1 MNNLW
6 QDLRYGARML
16 SKTPSFTAIAVLTL
30 ALGIGANTA
39 IFSVIN
45 AVMLRPLAFKEP
57 DKLVVLGRARTP
69 GSVSSISYPEFADI
83 HAQNRVFAEVAAS
96 AAQEFDLAGGNE
108 PEHINALSVSNDFF
122 RLLGIEPKL
131 GRTFLAEEHQVGQH
145 RAVLISHSLWQ
156 RRFGG
161 VPEVVGKSV
170 LLDAESYTVVG
181 VLPPSFH
188 YPRLGQDAK
197 FEALTPLAPDPERS
211 NSYLT
216 VLARLKTGYSL
227 AQAQADLAIIKE
239 NIARQY
245 PGPNNKSGIDA
256 IFFQHFL
263 VRSSRFTLLMFWGA
277 AAFVLL
283 IACANVANLQ
293 LARAASRQKEI
304 ATRLT
309 LGATRAR
316 LLRQLLTESFL
327 LSFIGGGLGL
337 LAALWGKDFLV
348 YTLAGRVMRIQEA
361 SIDGRVLG
369 FTLLLACLAGVIFGL
384 APALLAS
391 RPDLNQAL
399 KESQR
404 NWTGSMRRN
413 RLRSSLVVAE
423 IALTFVLLA
432 GAGLL
437 VRSLMQLYKL
447 EPGFQTDNVLTMRVT
462 LPRARYAPGQPVSDF
477 FKHVTA
483 RVKALPG
490 VEEAG
495 LIDMLPLAGQDTKTV
510 LNIADASPAGER
522 IGVSTR
528 SVNDGYFI
536 TLGIPLLG
544 GRNFT
549 ERDDLSAP
557 HAVIVNEALARHLWP
572 NGDVLGKHVN
582 VGGGDEPLAE
592 IVGIVGNTRS
602 WSVTSEPRME
612 IYSPYLQRPRR
623 SAYLTIRTTGR
634 PNNLVAAIRRDVLSV
649 DKDQPVYSIKTLEQ
663 RLVDSLA
670 NWRLPMFVLSLFA
683 GLALLLA
690 AVGVYGVMSYS
701 VSQRTQEIGI
711 RLALGARP
719 GQVMELIVKR
729 GMALTL
735 TGVGLGIMAALA
747 LTRLMSSLLFVVG
760 STDPATFMSITILLA
775 VVALFACYLPAR
787 RATKV
792 DPMIALRY
800 E

>member
-16 SKTPSFTAIAVLTL
+16 SKNPSFTLIAVFTL

-45 AVMLRPLAFKEP
+45 AVILRPLAFKEP
-57 DKLVVLGRARTP
+57 DKLVVLGRGRTP
-69 GSVSSISYPEFADI
+69 GSVSAISYPEFAEI
-83 HAQNRVFAEVAAS
+83 HTQNQVFAEVAAS
-96 AAQEFDLAGGNE
+96 ATQEFDLAGGNE

-122 RLLGIEPKL
+122 RLLGIEPML

-145 RAVLISHSLWQ
+145 PAVLISHSLWR

-161 VPEVVGKSV
+161 DPEVVGKSL

-181 VLPPSFH
+181 ILPPSFY
-188 YPRLGQDAK
+188 YPQLGQEAK

-216 VLARLKTGYSL
+216 VLARLKNGSSL

-245 PGPNNKSGIDA
+245 PGPNNEHA
-256 IFFQHFL
+256 INAMFFQHFL
-263 VRSSRFTLLMFWGA
+263 VRSSRFTLMMFWAA

-309 LGATRAR
+309 LGATRVR

-348 YTLAGRVMRIQEA
+348 YTLAGRVIRIQEV
-361 SIDGRVLG
+361 SIDGSVLA
-369 FTLLLACLAGVIFGL
+369 FTALVACLTGAIFGL

-391 RPDLNQAL
+391 KPDLNQAL
-399 KESQR
+399 KESQG

-413 RLRSSLVVAE
+413 RLRNSLVVAE

-437 VRSLMQLYKL
+437 VRSLMQLYKR
-447 EPGFQTDNVLTMRVT
+447 EPGFQTDNVLTMRLT
-462 LPRARYAPGQPVSDF
+462 LPRAKYATRQPVSDF
-477 FKHVTA
+477 FQGVTA

-495 LIDMLPLAGQDTKTV
+495 LIDMLPLAGQDAKTV
-510 LNIADASPAGER
+510 LNISESSPAGAR
-522 IGVSTR
+522 IGVSVR
-528 SVNDGYFI
+528 SVSDGYFKS
-536 TLGIPLLG
+536 LGIPLLG

-549 ERDDLSAP
+549 ERDDFSAP
-557 HAVIVNEALARHLWP
+557 RAVIVNDALARHLWP
-572 NGDVLGKHVN
+572 DGDVLGKHVSI
-582 VGGGDEPLAE
+582 GGPDEPLAE

-612 IYSPYLQRPRR
+612 VYAPYLQRPRR
-623 SAYLTIRTTGR
+623 SAYLTIRTVARTD
-634 PNNLVAAIRRDVLSV
+634 NLIAAIRRDVLAV
-649 DKDQPVYSIKTLEQ
+649 DKDQPVYNIKTLEQ
-663 RLVDSLA
+663 RLADSLD
-670 NWRLPMFVLSLFA
+670 NWRLPMFVLSLYA

-690 AVGVYGVMSYS
+690 AVGIYGVMSYS

-719 GQVMELIVKR
+719 GQVLEMILKR
-729 GMALTL
+729 GMALAL
-735 TGVGLGIMAALA
+735 IGVSLGTIAALA
-747 LTRLMSSLLFVVG
+747 LTRLMSSLLFGVG
-760 STDPATFMSITILLA
+760 STDPMTFISITILLA
-775 VVALFACYLPAR
+775 IVALFACYLPAR

-792 DPMIALRY
+792 NPMIALRS